1 MKKTFNYYSICWLI
15 ALIVFNVITF
25 VTPSEIAGISKFTG
39 AFWTGYIFIT
49 LAFIGQLG
57 CAYKVFKAENL
68 KKLFYNIPLISISYT
83 GLIIMLIVGIVCMAV
98 SFIPYWVGVIV
109 CLLVF
114 AFSAI
119 SVIKATVAVDV
130 VSEIDE
136 KIKEQ
141 TQFIKLL
148 TADAE
153 HLMSSSKTAEL
164 KAEAKKVYEAIRY
177 SDPMSN
183 EALADIE
190 GQIQSEFAFFT
201 QVIRSEDLELAKS
214 VADGLFNLIDA
225 RNNKCKVL
233 K

>member
-15 ALIVFNVITF
+15 SLAVFNVIAF
-25 VTPSEIAGISKFTG
+25 VTPNEIAGISKFTG
-39 AFWTGYIFIT
+39 AFWVGYIFIT

-57 CAYKVFKAENL
+57 CAFKAENL
-68 KKLFYNIPLISISYT
+68 KKLFYNIPLISVSYT
-83 GLIIMLIVGIVCMAV
+83 GLVVMLFVGIICTAV
-98 SFIPYWVGVIV
+98 PFIPYWVGIIA
-109 CLLVF
+109 CLLVL

-119 SVIKATVAVDV
+119 SVIKATVAADV
-130 VSEIDE
+130 VSEVDE

-201 QVIRSEDLELAKS
+201 QAIRSEDLELAKS
-214 VADGLFNLIDA
+214 VADGLLNLIDA
-225 RNNKCKVL
+225 RNKKCKVL

>member
-15 ALIVFNVITF
+15 SLVVFNVIAF

-57 CAYKVFKAENL
+57 CAYKAFKAENL
-68 KKLFYNIPLISISYT
+68 KKLFYNIPLISVSYT
-83 GLIIMLIVGIVCMAV
+83 GLVVMLVVGIICMAV
-98 SFIPYWVGVIV
+98 PFIPYWIGIIA
-109 CLLVF
+109 CMLVL

-119 SVIKATVAVDV
+119 SVIKATVAADV

-136 KIKEQ
+136 KIKVQ
-141 TQFIKLL
+141 TQFVKLL

-153 HLMSSSKTAEL
+153 HLMVSSKTAEL

-183 EALADIE
+183 EALTDVE
-190 GQIQSEFAFFT
+190 GQIQSEFTFFT
-201 QVIRSEDLELAKS
+201 QAIKSEDLELAKS
-214 VADGLFNLIDA
+214 VADGLLNLIDG
-225 RNNKCKVL
+225 RNKKCKIL

>member
-1 MKKTFNYYSICWLI
+1 MKKTFSYYSICWLI
-15 ALIVFNVITF
+15 ALAVFNVITF
-25 VTPSEIAGISKFTG
+25 VTPNEIAGVSKFTG

-57 CAYKVFKAENL
+57 CAYKAFKAENL

-83 GLIIMLIVGIVCMAV
+83 GLVVMLVVGIICMAV
-98 SFIPYWVGVIV
+98 PVVPYWIGVIV
-109 CLLVF
+109 CVLVF

-119 SVIKATVAVDV
+119 SVIKASVVADV

-136 KIKEQ
+136 KVKVK

-177 SDPMSN
+177 SDPMTN
-183 EALADIE
+183 DALVDVE
-190 GQIQSEFAFFT
+190 EQIQSEFKFFS
-201 QVIRSEDLELAKS
+201 QAIKSEDLELAKS
-214 VADGLFNLIDA
+214 VSDGLLTLIDS
-225 RNNKCKVL
+225 RNKKCKVL

>member
-1 MKKTFNYYSICWLI
+1 MKKTFNYYGICWLI
-15 ALIVFNVITF
+15 ALAVFNVIAF
-25 VTPSEIAGISKFTG
+25 VTPNEIAGVSKFNG
-39 AFWTGYIFIT
+39 AFWAGYIFIT

-57 CAYKVFKAENL
+57 CAYKAFKAENL
-68 KKLFYNIPLISISYT
+68 KKMFYNIPLISVSYT
-83 GLIIMLIVGIVCMAV
+83 GLIAMLVVGTVCMAV
-98 SFIPYWVGVIV
+98 PFIPYWVGIIA
-109 CLLVF
+109 CLLVL

-119 SVIKATVAVDV
+119 SVIKATVASDV

-136 KIKEQ
+136 KIKVQ

-153 HLMSSSKTAEL
+153 HLMTSSKTAQL
-164 KAEAKKVYEAIRY
+164 KAEAKKVYETIRY

-190 GQIQSEFAFFT
+190 GQIQSEFAFFA
-201 QVIRSEDLELAKS
+201 QAIKSEDLELAKS
-214 VADGLFNLIDA
+214 VSAGLIDLIDG
-225 RNNKCKVL
+225 RNKKCKVL

>member
-15 ALIVFNVITF
+15 ALAVFNVIAF
-25 VTPSEIAGISKFTG
+25 VTTNEIAGVSKFTG
-39 AFWTGYIFIT
+39 AFWAGYIFII

-57 CAYKVFKAENL
+57 CAYKAFKAENL
-68 KKLFYNIPLISISYT
+68 KKMFYNIPLISVSYI
-83 GLIIMLIVGIVCMAV
+83 GLATMLVVGTICMSV
-98 SFIPYWVGVIV
+98 PFIPYWVGIIA
-109 CLLVF
+109 CLLVL

-119 SVIKATVAVDV
+119 SVIKATVASDV

-136 KIKEQ
+136 KIKVQ

-153 HLMSSSKTAEL
+153 HLMSSSKTVQL

-190 GQIQSEFAFFT
+190 GQIQSEFTFFT
-201 QVIRSEDLELAKS
+201 QAIKAEDLELAKS
-214 VADGLFNLIDA
+214 VASGLIDLIDG
-225 RNNKCKVL
+225 RNKKCKDL

>member
-1 MKKTFNYYSICWLI
+1 MKKTFSYYSICWLI
-15 ALIVFNVITF
+15 TLAVFNVITF
-25 VTPSEIAGISKFTG
+25 VTPNEIAGVSKFTG

-57 CAYKVFKAENL
+57 CAYKAFKAENL

-83 GLIIMLIVGIVCMAV
+83 GLAVMLVAGIICMAIPI
-98 SFIPYWVGVIV
+98 IPYWIGVIV
-109 CLLVF
+109 CVLVF

-119 SVIKATVAVDV
+119 RVIKASVVADI

-136 KIKEQ
+136 KVKVK

-153 HLMSSSKTAEL
+153 HLMSSSKIAEL

-177 SDPMSN
+177 SDPMTN
-183 EALADIE
+183 DALADVE
-190 GQIQSEFAFFT
+190 EQIQSEFKFFS
-201 QVIRSEDLELAKS
+201 QAIKSEDLELAQS
-214 VADGLFNLIDA
+214 VSEGLLSLIDS
-225 RNNKCKVL
+225 RNKKCKVL

>member
-1 MKKTFNYYSICWLI
+1 MKKTFSYYSICWLI
-15 ALIVFNVITF
+15 TLAVFNVITF
-25 VTPSEIAGISKFTG
+25 VTPNEIAGVSKFTG

-57 CAYKVFKAENL
+57 CAYKAFKAENL

-83 GLIIMLIVGIVCMAV
+83 GLVVMLVVGIICMAV
-98 SFIPYWVGVIV
+98 PVVPYWIGVIV
-109 CLLVF
+109 CVLVF

-119 SVIKATVAVDV
+119 SVIKASVVADV

-136 KIKEQ
+136 KVKVK

-177 SDPMSN
+177 SDPMTN
-183 EALADIE
+183 DALVDVE
-190 GQIQSEFAFFT
+190 EQIQSEFKFFS
-201 QVIRSEDLELAKS
+201 QAIKSEDLELAKS
-214 VADGLFNLIDA
+214 VSDGLLTLIDS
-225 RNNKCKVL
+225 RNKKCKVL